1 MPLGN
6 RDRRLTVR
14 GAFHGLVALC
24 GWILFVYWWR
34 RVTPQI
40 TETDATAAL
49 VFIASTFLVTLVITL
64 SWVSYNVRIYRRKGP
79 RTRLPDVSDNRDTD
93 FLGRPI
99 DGPDDGSVRKAQVIV
114 IAVDGERK
122 SVLPGG
128 IA

>member
-1 MPLGN
+1 MPLTD

-14 GAFHGLVALC
+14 GAFHGLIALC

-49 VFIASTFLVTLVITL
+49 VFIAATFLVTLVVTL
-64 SWVSYNVRIYRRKGP
+64 WWVSYNVRIYRRKGP
-79 RTRLPDVSDNRDTD
+79 RRRLPDVSEDRDAD
-93 FLGRPI
+93 YLGRTI
-99 DGPDDGSVRKAQVIV
+99 DGADDGSARKAQVVV
-114 IAVDGERK
+114 IEVDGDRK